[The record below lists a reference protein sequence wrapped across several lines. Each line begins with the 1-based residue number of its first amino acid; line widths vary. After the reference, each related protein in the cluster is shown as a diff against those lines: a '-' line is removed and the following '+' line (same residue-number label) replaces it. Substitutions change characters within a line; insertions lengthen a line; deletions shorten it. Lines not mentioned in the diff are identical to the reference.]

1 MNDGWNPPTIAP
13 RNAERL
19 QQDPRRGNYL
29 KSKEDHGSRKECDPM
44 QKLSEVRSNEHAS
57 RLVLQSN
64 RRNLQAKKLE
74 VTKRQM
80 LESRLDASAAYK
92 AEQEKEKL
100 ALASVVPATDAE
112 VLKLSELLNRRL
124 VTYEKDA
131 SRRSWWKFFMLMD
144 SDKQGVVAYSRF
156 LRLMRV
162 QLEIPERVA
171 AGSG

>member
-1 MNDGWNPPTIAP
+1 M
-13 RNAERL
+13 
-19 QQDPRRGNYL
+19 
-29 KSKEDHGSRKECDPM
+29 
-44 QKLSEVRSNEHAS
+44 V
-57 RLVLQSN
+57 
-64 RRNLQAKKLE
+64 
-74 VTKRQM
+74 
-80 LESRLDASAAYK
+80 ESRLDASAAYK

-144 SDKQGVVAYSRF
+144 SDKQGVVQYSRF

-171 AGSG
+171 PR